1 MTTPRTRTG
10 LHPSLATTAVLVAG
24 VSLLAAVCL
33 LAGACSASPRSSGFA
48 GDGDAGGSGSKGGG
62 SGKGSGSSSN
72 GGSGTLGTGNTGSGS
87 GTGTATGPTVQC
99 PANLM
104 CNVSCSGSGTTTIS
118 GKVYDPAG
126 ANPLYNVALY
136 VPAVPLVPLP
146 RGVPASCDCGAIFQS
161 GALTSAATGVDGSFT
176 LNNAP
181 VGSNVPLVIQIGKWR
196 RQYTI
201 TVNACTDNAQPNLS
215 FLSTVPAGDTND
227 NIPDIAVSTGSADTL
242 ECLMLRIGLS
252 ASEYVAGNSTAGHVH
267 IFSGGGPQSGY
278 ANYVGRSET
287 NPMAGAPP
295 SYSSLWDTQ
304 ADLMPYDL
312 LLLSCEGGE
321 TYNANP
327 PAFEA
332 YLNAGGRAFASHF
345 HYSWFSGPIKSNV
358 TYAAPS
364 DWGSNLATWTFDQS
378 TSTANNASM
387 PGYIDQTLNGQ
398 NVPFPKG
405 VAMNQWL
412 TNVGALSGGTLPIYQ
427 PRLNATVSATDTPS
441 QPWITQ
447 GPNAGGNTLYFSF
460 DAPVMKAPPP
470 PDSTGPT
477 YCGRAVFSDLH
488 VNGNPTNM
496 DSENNSSGGAAA
508 PGGCS
513 PGAGNLSPQEKALE
527 FMLFDLSSCV
537 IPDTVPPPD
546 AGVPSQTPQ

>member
-1 MTTPRTRTG
+1 MRYSSM
-10 LHPSLATTAVLVAG
+10 LVAALLATSGGVLYAT
-24 VSLLAAVCL
+24 S
-33 LAGACSASPRSSGFA
+33 AC
-48 GDGDAGGSGSKGGG
+48 SGSKG
-62 SGKGSGSSSN
+62 SN
-72 GGSGTLGTGNTGSGS
+72 GFSDKIRSGPDGSGTGSGDGSARGSGS
-87 GTGTATGPTVQC
+87 GSYGG
-99 PANLM
+99 L
-104 CNVSCSGSGTTTIS
+104 GSGTTKGPVGDAAPIPVCPAGLQCDVSCPGGGTTSIT

-126 ANPLYNVALY
+126 ANPLYNVVVYIPGA
-136 VPAVPLVPLP
+136 PLEPLP
-146 RGVPASCDCGAIFQS
+146 RGVPTGGDSCACGALFKS
-161 GALTSAATGVDGSFT
+161 GAVVSAATAVDGSFT
-176 LNNAP
+176 LNNVP
-181 VGSNVPLVIQIGKWR
+181 VGSNVPLVIQVGKWR

-201 TVNACTDNAQPNLS
+201 TVNACTANAQPNMS
-215 FLSTVPAGDTND
+215 FLPTVPAGDTND

-252 ASEYVAGNSTAGHVH
+252 PSEYVAGNSTAGHVH
-267 IFSGGGPQSGY
+267 LFTGGGPQSGY

-287 NPMAGAPP
+287 NPMAGAPA
-295 SYSSLWDTQ
+295 SYSSLWDSQ

-327 PAFEA
+327 AAFES

-358 TYAAPS
+358 TYAAPA
-364 DWGSNLATWTFDQS
+364 DWGSKLATWTFDQS
-378 TSTANNASM
+378 TGISNNSAM

-405 VAMNQWL
+405 VAMSQWL

-427 PRLNATVSATDTPS
+427 PRLNATVTATNTPS

-447 GPNAGGNTLYFSF
+447 AANAGGNTLYFSF
-460 DAPVMKAPPP
+460 DTPIATSPPP

-477 YCGRAVFSDLH
+477 YCGRAVFSDVH
-488 VNGNPTNM
+488 VNGNPATL

-513 PGAGNLSPQEKALE
+513 PGAGMLSPQEKALE

-537 IPDTVPPPD
+537 IPDTMAPPD
-546 AGVPSQTPQ
+546 AGVPPNTPQ